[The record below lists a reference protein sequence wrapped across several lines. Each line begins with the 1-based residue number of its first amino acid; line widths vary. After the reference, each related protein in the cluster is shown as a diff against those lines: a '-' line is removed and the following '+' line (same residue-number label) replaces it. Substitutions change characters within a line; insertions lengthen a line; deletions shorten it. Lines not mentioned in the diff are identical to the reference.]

1 MAEPSTTQAILVG
14 IEKYADS
21 SSIPDLNG
29 PVNDVYQ
36 FCQWL
41 RDRNVPPENISVF
54 LAPLDRQGRA
64 LSDRNVGIADKITDL
79 IDSKPLEASKDIV
92 NQALREGARKKTA
105 GLFFLFWSGHGWISP
120 QGDRRLIY
128 ADATMEDL
136 KNLNLTAQLNAMQTD
151 LYNKLPRQLFIFD
164 ACANSQLLKI
174 TPPDDLPAIGK
185 HLPSQEQMVMFAAN
199 PGEYA
204 INKGNEQTGI
214 FSRELLNELRSLKD
228 TDVWPPDM
236 ETVMQNVQKKFIKLR
251 EDGQTK
257 QTPSFLLYQDWGGN
271 KKERFSEIEP
281 ATKTKK
287 RDNLLLPRDLTIKE
301 LTLLRDL
308 FLQCQ
313 SMQYPQSRKDIIL
326 NLRKE
331 IANNIIMEGNAN
343 SVVLSAIKTSR
354 GYSGGL
360 AELLDVIDMLYEN
373 DSVAMQNLRKTTI
386 QMLPEE
392 FPLECC

>member
-14 IEKYADS
+14 IERYADS
-21 SSIPDLNG
+21 NAIPDLNG

-54 LAPLDRQGRA
+54 ASPLDR
-64 LSDRNVGIADKITDL
+64 NTGIVDEITSL
-79 IDSKPLEASKDIV
+79 INSKPLEATKDIV
-92 NQALREGARKKTA
+92 NKALREEARKKTA
-105 GLFFLFWSGHGWISP
+105 SLFFLFWSGHGWIVP

-151 LYNKLPRQLFIFD
+151 VYKILPQQLLIFD

-174 TPPDDLPAIGK
+174 TPPDDLPPIGK

-214 FSRELLNELRSLKD
+214 FSRELLNELNSLKD
-228 TDVWPPDM
+228 TEIWPPDL
-236 ETVMQNVQKKFIKLR
+236 ESVMQSVQRKFIKLR
-251 EDGQTK
+251 EDKHTR
-257 QTPSFLLYQDWGGN
+257 QTPSYFLYQDWSGN
-271 KKERFSEIEP
+271 RKERFSEIES
-281 ATKTKK
+281 ATKTGK
-287 RDNLLLPRDLTIKE
+287 RDSFPLPRNLTIQE
-301 LTLLRDL
+301 LGLLRDL

-360 AELLDVIDMLYEN
+360 AELLDVIDILYEN

>member
-21 SSIPDLNG
+21 RSIPDLNG

-54 LAPLDRQGRA
+54 LAPLDR
-64 LSDRNVGIADKITDL
+64 NVGIADKITNL
-79 IDSKPLEASKDIV
+79 IDSKPLEANKDIV
-92 NQALREGARKKTA
+92 NKALREEARKKTA
-105 GLFFLFWSGHGWISP
+105 TLFFLFWSGHGWIAS

-136 KNLNLTAQLNAMQTD
+136 KNLNLTVQLNAMQTD
-151 LYNKLPRQLFIFD
+151 LYKNLPRQLLIFD
-164 ACANSQLLKI
+164 ACANSQILRI

-185 HLPSQEQMVMFAAN
+185 HLPSQKQMAMFAAN

-204 INKGNEQTGI
+204 INKSDEQMGI
-214 FSRELLNELRSLKD
+214 FSRELLNELNSSKD
-228 TDVWPPDM
+228 TELWPPDM
-236 ETVMQNVQKKFIKLR
+236 EAVMQNVQEKFIKLR
-251 EDGQTK
+251 EDGQTR
-257 QTPSFLLYQDWGGN
+257 QTPSYLLYQDWGGN
-271 KKERFSEIEP
+271 RKERFSEIEP
-281 ATKTKK
+281 ATKARE
-287 RDNLLLPRDLTIKE
+287 RDSVQLPRDLTIQE
-301 LTLLRDL
+301 LGLLRDL

-313 SMQYPQSRKDIIL
+313 SIRDSQSRKDIIL

-343 SVVLSAIKTSR
+343 TVVLSAIRTSR
-354 GYSGGL
+354 SYSGGL

-373 DSVAMQNLRKTTI
+373 DSVAMQNLRRTAI
-386 QMLPEE
+386 QMLPKE
-392 FPLECC
+392 FD

>member
-21 SSIPDLNG
+21 RSIPDLNG

-54 LAPLDRQGRA
+54 LAPLDR
-64 LSDRNVGIADKITDL
+64 NVGIADKITNL
-79 IDSKPLEASKDIV
+79 IDSKPLEANKDIV
-92 NQALREGARKKTA
+92 NKALREEARKKTA
-105 GLFFLFWSGHGWISP
+105 TLFFLFWSGHGWIAS

-136 KNLNLTAQLNAMQTD
+136 KNLNLTVQLNAMQTD
-151 LYNKLPRQLFIFD
+151 LYKNLPRQLLIFD
-164 ACANSQLLKI
+164 ACANSQILRI

-185 HLPSQEQMVMFAAN
+185 HLPSQKQMAMFAAN

-204 INKGNEQTGI
+204 INKSDEQMGI
-214 FSRELLNELRSLKD
+214 FSRELLNELNSSKD
-228 TDVWPPDM
+228 TELWPPDM
-236 ETVMQNVQKKFIKLR
+236 EAVMQNVQEKFIKLR

-257 QTPSFLLYQDWGGN
+257 QTPSYLLYQDWGGN
-271 KKERFSEIEP
+271 RKERFSEIEP
-281 ATKTKK
+281 ATKARE
-287 RDNLLLPRDLTIKE
+287 RDSVQLPRDLTIQE
-301 LTLLRDL
+301 LGLLRDL

-313 SMQYPQSRKDIIL
+313 SIRDSQSRKDIIL

-343 SVVLSAIKTSR
+343 TVVLSAIRTSR
-354 GYSGGL
+354 SYSGGL

-373 DSVAMQNLRKTTI
+373 DSVAMQNLRRTAI
-386 QMLPEE
+386 QMLPKE
-392 FPLECC
+392 FD

>member
-29 PVNDVYQ
+29 PVNDVYR

-54 LAPLDRQGRA
+54 VSPL
-64 LSDRNVGIADKITDL
+64 DRNVGIVDKITNL
-79 IDSKPLEASKDIV
+79 IVSEPLKATKDVV
-92 NQALREGARKKTA
+92 NQALREEARKKTA
-105 GLFFLFWSGHGWISP
+105 SLFFLFWSGHGWIAP

-128 ADATMEDL
+128 ADATMEYL

-151 LYNKLPRQLFIFD
+151 LYNNLPQQLLIFD

-174 TPPDDLPAIGK
+174 TPPDDLPAIST
-185 HLPSQEQMVMFAAN
+185 HLPSQKQMAMFAAN

-204 INKGNEQTGI
+204 INKSDEQTGI
-214 FSRELLNELRSLKD
+214 FSRELLNELRSLKE
-228 TDVWPPDM
+228 TKVWLPDM
-236 ETVMQNVQKKFIKLR
+236 ETVMRNVQQKFIKLR

-257 QTPSFLLYQDWGGN
+257 QTPSFLLYQDWAGN
-271 KKERFSEIEP
+271 RKERFSEIEP
-281 ATKTKK
+281 ATKTVDQD
-287 RDNLLLPRDLTIKE
+287 RFQLPRNLSIQE
-301 LTLLRDL
+301 LGLLRDL

-313 SMQYPQSRKDIIL
+313 SIQEPQSRKDIIL

-343 SVVLSAIKTSR
+343 TVVLSAIKTSR
-354 GYSGGL
+354 SYSGGL
-360 AELLDVIDMLYEN
+360 AELLDVIDMFYEN
-373 DSVAMQNLRKTTI
+373 DSVAMQNLRRTTI

-392 FPLECC
+392 FKE

>member
-21 SSIPDLNG
+21 KIPDLNG

-54 LAPLDRQGRA
+54 LAPLDR
-64 LSDRNVGIADKITDL
+64 NVGIADKITDL
-79 IDSKPLEASKDIV
+79 INSKPLEASKDIV
-92 NQALREGARKKTA
+92 NKALREGARKKTA
-105 GLFFLFWSGHGWISP
+105 GLFFLFWSGHGWIAP

-128 ADATMEDL
+128 ADATMKDL

-151 LYNKLPRQLFIFD
+151 LYNNLPRQLLIFD

-185 HLPSQEQMVMFAAN
+185 HLPSQKQMVMLAAN

-204 INKGNEQTGI
+204 INKGDEQTGI
-214 FSRELLNELRSLKD
+214 FSRELLKELRLLKD
-228 TDVWPPDM
+228 TEVWLPDM
-236 ETVMQNVQKKFIKLR
+236 EAVMQSVQQKFIKLR

-257 QTPSFLLYQDWGGN
+257 QTPSFLLYQDWTGN
-271 KKERFSEIEP
+271 RKERFSEIEP
-281 ATKTKK
+281 ATKTRE
-287 RDNLLLPRDLTIKE
+287 RDTFPLPRNLTIQE
-301 LTLLRDL
+301 LGLLRDL

-313 SMQYPQSRKDIIL
+313 SIRDSQSRKDIIL

-343 SVVLSAIKTSR
+343 TVLLSVIKTSR
-354 GYSGGL
+354 SYSGGL

-373 DSVAMQNLRKTTI
+373 DSVAMQNLRRTTI

-392 FPLECC
+392 FN

>member
-54 LAPLDRQGRA
+54 LSPL
-64 LSDRNVGIADKITDL
+64 DRNVGIVDKITNL
-79 IDSKPLEASKDIV
+79 IDSKPLEANKDIV
-92 NQALREGARKKTA
+92 NKALREDAREKTA
-105 GLFFLFWSGHGWISP
+105 SLFFLFWSGHGWIAP

-128 ADATMEDL
+128 ADATMEYL
-136 KNLNLTAQLNAMQTD
+136 KNLNLTAQLNVMQTD
-151 LYNKLPRQLFIFD
+151 LYKNLSQQLLIFD
-164 ACANSQLLKI
+164 TCANSQLLKI
-174 TPPDDLPAIGK
+174 TPPDDLPPIGK
-185 HLPSQEQMVMFAAN
+185 HLPSQKQMVMFAAN

-204 INKGNEQTGI
+204 INKGDEQTGI
-214 FSRELLNELRSLKD
+214 FSRELLNELNSSKD
-228 TDVWPPDM
+228 TELWPPDM
-236 ETVMQNVQKKFIKLR
+236 EAVMQNVQENFIKLR
-251 EDGQTK
+251 EDGQTR

-271 KKERFSEIEP
+271 RKERFSEIEP
-281 ATKTKK
+281 ATKARE
-287 RDNLLLPRDLTIKE
+287 RDSVQLPRDLTIQE
-301 LTLLRDL
+301 LVLLRDL

-313 SMQYPQSRKDIIL
+313 SIRDSQSRKDIIL

-343 SVVLSAIKTSR
+343 TVVLSAIRTSR
-354 GYSGGL
+354 SYSGGL

-373 DSVAMQNLRKTTI
+373 DSVAMQNLRRTAI
-386 QMLPEE
+386 QMLPKE
-392 FPLECC
+392 FD